1 MEEYTINMQGLHP
14 ASMIAIAVLIFV
26 PQMIAQSFAK
36 LIAALFFKTM
46 PLRTRIMIAGAS
58 ASVCAASTPLVYMLV
73 KPYFSQALTSFPLP
87 VFFLLL
93 GLAFFIP
100 SALLDLAVL
109 SSFRRLNWK
118 ILLVYLII
126 DALIASKSDWPFNVI
141 VTN

>member
-1 MEEYTINMQGLHP
+1 MQGINP
-14 ASMIAIAVLIFV
+14 AGVIAIATLIFV

-36 LIAALFFKTM
+36 LLAALFFKTM

-58 ASVCAASTPLVYMLV
+58 AAACAASTPLVYMLV
-73 KPYFSQALTSFPLP
+73 KPYFSQALTHFPLP

-100 SALLDLAVL
+100 SALVDLAVL
-109 SSFRRLNWK
+109 ASFRRLSWK
-118 ILLVYLII
+118 IMLVYLAI

-141 VTN
+141 ITN